1 MGLFGLSR
9 KEKEIW
15 ASIVIQRIKPDMQI
29 DDGLLKNATEIYIN
43 QHIRILEESA
53 RLVLESK
60 NNSNYSA
67 AIIPWGDFKCI
78 FARNCE
84 GAEQLRCFW
93 EIAQRSITKG
103 NEEKSKKFPTM
114 KSLDDVN
121 NTASEVHTGW
131 RRMQKSC
138 DFVSELKKREAFH
151 EEKWK

>member
-60 NNSNYSA
+60 NNKTREDRY
-67 AIIPWGDFKCI
+67 
-78 FARNCE
+78 
-84 GAEQLRCFW
+84 
-93 EIAQRSITKG
+93 
-103 NEEKSKKFPTM
+103 
-114 KSLDDVN
+114 
-121 NTASEVHTGW
+121 
-131 RRMQKSC
+131 
-138 DFVSELKKREAFH
+138 ELALQQIGRAH
-151 EEKWK
+151 V

>member
-60 NNSNYSA
+60 NNKTREDRYELESRVRLIV
-67 AIIPWGDFKCI
+67 II
-78 FARNCE
+78 
-84 GAEQLRCFW
+84 
-93 EIAQRSITKG
+93 
-103 NEEKSKKFPTM
+103 
-114 KSLDDVN
+114 
-121 NTASEVHTGW
+121 
-131 RRMQKSC
+131 
-138 DFVSELKKREAFH
+138 LK
-151 EEKWK
+151 

>member
-60 NNSNYSA
+60 NNKTREDRYELALQHFSTLSKIRKYADKNQKKRIADAQDYFMIMNEHYKHPERIRKQEMQTLKRQKRDSCVEA
-67 AIIPWGDFKCI
+67 YGTM
-78 FARNCE
+78 
-84 GAEQLRCFW
+84 
-93 EIAQRSITKG
+93 EI
-103 NEEKSKKFPTM
+103 
-114 KSLDDVN
+114 LDDIFDDHN
-121 NTASEVHTGW
+121 N
-131 RRMQKSC
+131 
-138 DFVSELKKREAFH
+138 
-151 EEKWK
+151 

>member
-60 NNSNYSA
+60 NNKTREDRYELALQHFST
-67 AIIPWGDFKCI
+67 
-78 FARNCE
+78 
-84 GAEQLRCFW
+84 L
-93 EIAQRSITKG
+93 
-103 NEEKSKKFPTM
+103 SKIRKYAD
-114 KSLDDVN
+114 KN
-121 NTASEVHTGW
+121 
-131 RRMQKSC
+131 Q
-138 DFVSELKKREAFH
+138 KKRIADAQDYFMIMNDH
-151 EEKWK
+151 Y

>member
-60 NNSNYSA
+60 NNKTIEDRY
-67 AIIPWGDFKCI
+67 
-78 FARNCE
+78 
-84 GAEQLRCFW
+84 
-93 EIAQRSITKG
+93 
-103 NEEKSKKFPTM
+103 
-114 KSLDDVN
+114 
-121 NTASEVHTGW
+121 
-131 RRMQKSC
+131 
-138 DFVSELKKREAFH
+138 ELALQHFRTL
-151 EEKWK
+151 

>member
-60 NNSNYSA
+60 NNKTREDRYELALQHFSTLSKIRKYADKNQKKRIADAQDYFMIMNEHYKHPER
-67 AIIPWGDFKCI
+67 IIKQEKQKLKRQKRDSFLEAYGTM
-78 FARNCE
+78 
-84 GAEQLRCFW
+84 
-93 EIAQRSITKG
+93 EI
-103 NEEKSKKFPTM
+103 
-114 KSLDDVN
+114 LDDIFDDHN
-121 NTASEVHTGW
+121 N
-131 RRMQKSC
+131 
-138 DFVSELKKREAFH
+138 
-151 EEKWK
+151 